1 MSLRHAILG
10 LVGLRPTTGYEL
22 FKTFS
27 DSVLYSWVAGQPQ
40 IYTELARMESEG
52 LVTSTSAPRGRS
64 EKRFYEITDTGNTEL
79 RRWVD
84 EPQSYVQERDVVR
97 LRSVLLDLSEPE
109 TCRAFFEQHSAHYRA
124 HLTRLE
130 RLLAAVEAQPTP
142 LTQARIAKRPKNE
155 HAAIVAIRVSL
166 VQLKIDQARAEIAWA
181 KAGLTAVDSVTPAA
195 GVSAS

>member
-27 DSVLYSWVAGQPQ
+27 DSVLYAWVAGQPQ
-40 IYTELARMESEG
+40 IYTELARMEGDG
-52 LVTSTSAPRGRS
+52 LVTSTSTPRGRS
-64 EKRFYEITDTGNTEL
+64 EKRFYDITDAGSAEL

-84 EPQSYVQERDVVR
+84 EPQPYVQERDVVR

-109 TCRAFFEQHSAHYRA
+109 TCRAFFEQHIAHYRV
-124 HLTRLE
+124 HLARRE
-130 RLLAAVEAQPTP
+130 RLLATVETQPTP

-155 HAAIVAIRVSL
+155 HAAIVAIRVAL

-181 KAGLTAVDSVTPAA
+181 QAGLAAVDSVTPAA
-195 GVSAS
+195 GVSAT